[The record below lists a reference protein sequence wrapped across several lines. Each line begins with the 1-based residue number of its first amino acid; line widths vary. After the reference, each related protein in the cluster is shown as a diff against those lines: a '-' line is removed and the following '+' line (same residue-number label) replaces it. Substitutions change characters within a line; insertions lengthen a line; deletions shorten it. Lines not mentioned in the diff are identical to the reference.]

1 MNVVSL
7 FNGMNTGRQA
17 LENVGIKVKKYYSSE
32 IKPYA
37 IELTQHHFPDTIQV
51 GDVTK
56 WKEWDIDWESIDLI
70 LSGSPCQDLS
80 AAGKRAGING
90 SRSSLF
96 FVFVEILEHI
106 KTLNPK
112 VLFLQENVGSASKLD
127 VGIMSRALGVYPV
140 RINSSLLTAQ
150 LRDRY
155 YWSNIK
161 TKETMFDIVT
171 DIPQPKD
178 KGIMFKDIIT
188 GGHVERVKS
197 KTLLEQTER
206 SFGHKDKFSEKAQ
219 EYIKGREKF
228 GASLIYVDKDK
239 ANALLQGDY
248 KMFIKDEIKQDIY
261 LKKRIANGT
270 QTPNLIYVDKDKHS
284 CLNTGSGESSK
295 NQEYL
300 KHRNETT
307 GMITLIYEH
316 NNELR
321 CKTNTKQGFDI
332 VTENDCLDLSFP
344 TSKTRRARVTKGKSP
359 CLMESNN
366 NLYSYKDGL
375 VRTVNQIEME
385 RLQGFPDGYTSILS
399 KAKAGSLLG
408 DGWTLPIIEHIFNFI
423 KR

>member
-17 LENVGIKVKKYYSSE
+17 LENVGIKVNKYYSSE

-37 IELTQHHFPDTIQV
+37 IQLTQHHFPDTIQV

-56 WKEWDIDWESIDLI
+56 WKEWDIDWSSIDLI

-90 SRSSLF
+90 KKSSLF
-96 FVFVEILEHI
+96 FVFVDILNHI
-106 KTLNPK
+106 KSLNPN

-140 RINSSLLTAQ
+140 RINSKLVTAQ

-155 YWSNIK
+155 YWSNIR
-161 TKETMFDIVT
+161 TKNTMFDLVT

-178 KGIMFKDIIT
+178 KCIMFKDILTSGI
-188 GGHVERVKS
+188 V
-197 KTLLEQTER
+197 
-206 SFGHKDKFSEKAQ
+206 D
-219 EYIKGREKF
+219 
-228 GASLIYVDKDK
+228 VDKH
-239 ANALLQGDY
+239 
-248 KMFIKDEIKQDIY
+248 
-261 LKKRIANGT
+261 T
-270 QTPNLIYVDKDKHS
+270 
-284 CLNTGSGESSK
+284 CLNTKSGGSGS
-295 NQEYL
+295 QTYL

-307 GMITLIYEH
+307 GMITLIYEE

-321 CKTNTKQGFDI
+321 VKTNTKQGYDV
-332 VTENDCLDLSFP
+332 VTENDCIDLSFP
-344 TSKTRRARVTKGKSP
+344 TSTTRRGRVTKGKSP

-366 NLYSYKDGL
+366 NLYSYKDGI
-375 VRTVNQIEME
+375 VRTVNQVEME

-399 KAKAGSLLG
+399 KSKAGSLLG
-408 DGWTLPIIEHIFNFI
+408 DGWTLPVIEHIFSFI
-423 KR
+423 

>member
-1 MNVVSL
+1 MKVVSL

-17 LENVGIKVKKYYSSE
+17 LENIGIKVNKYYSSE

-56 WKEWDIDWESIDLI
+56 WREWNVDWKSIDLI

-96 FVFVEILEHI
+96 FTFVDILNHI
-106 KTLNPK
+106 KTLNPN
-112 VLFLQENVGSASKLD
+112 VLFLQENVGSANKLD

-140 RINSSLLTAQ
+140 RINSSLVTAQ

-155 YWSNIK
+155 YWSNIR
-161 TKETMFDIVT
+161 TKETMFDLVT

-178 KGIMFKDIIT
+178 RKIMFKDILTSGIT
-188 GGHVERVKS
+188 IIPQDYLSEFKTGNMSTIER
-197 KTLLEQTER
+197 
-206 SFGHKDKFSEKAQ
+206 
-219 EYIKGREKF
+219 
-228 GASLIYVDKDK
+228 
-239 ANALLQGDY
+239 N
-248 KMFIKDEIKQDIY
+248 
-261 LKKRIANGT
+261 
-270 QTPNLIYVDKDKHS
+270 KHT
-284 CLNTGSGESSK
+284 CLNTGSGNKVSQKGLIKRDS
-295 NQEYL
+295 
-300 KHRNETT
+300 TT
-307 GMITLIYEH
+307 NMITLIYET

-321 CKTNTKQGFDI
+321 CKTNTTKGFDV
-332 VTENDCLDLSFP
+332 VTENNCLDLSFP
-344 TSKTRRARVTKGKSP
+344 TSTTRRAMVTKGKSP

-366 NLYSYKDGL
+366 NLYSYKDGI

-399 KAKAGSLLG
+399 KSKAGSLLG
-408 DGWTLPIIEHIFNFI
+408 DGWTLPIIEHIFSFI
-423 KR
+423 KTK

>member
-1 MNVVSL
+1 MNVLSL

-17 LENVGIKVKKYYSSE
+17 LENVGIKVDKYYSSE

-56 WKEWDIDWESIDLI
+56 WREWDIDWKTIDLV

-90 SRSSLF
+90 KKSSLF
-96 FVFVEILEHI
+96 FTFVDILEHI
-106 KTLNPK
+106 KALNPK

-155 YWSNIK
+155 YWSNIR

-188 GGHVERVKS
+188 DGYVERVKS
-197 KTLLEQTER
+197 TALLEGYISKNTY
-206 SFGHKDKFSEKAQ
+206 KDENSKEAQ
-219 EYIKGREKF
+219 KYLKGRDDI
-228 GASLIYVDKDK
+228 GMCPVVYVDTDK
-239 ANALLQGDY
+239 Y
-248 KMFIKDEIKQDIY
+248 
-261 LKKRIANGT
+261 T
-270 QTPNLIYVDKDKHS
+270 
-284 CLNTGSGESSK
+284 CLNTGSGATEKSSQK
-295 NQEYL
+295 YL

-307 GMITLIYEH
+307 GMVTLIYEVG
-316 NNELR
+316 NELR
-321 CKTNTKQGFDI
+321 CKTNTKQGYDV

-344 TSKTRRARVTKGKSP
+344 TSTTRRGRVTKGKSP
-359 CLMESNN
+359 CLMESTN
-366 NLYSYKDGL
+366 NLYSYKDGI
-375 VRTVNQIEME
+375 VRTVNKIEMC
-385 RLQGFPDGYTSILS
+385 RLQGFPDNYCDILTT
-399 KAKAGSLLG
+399 AKAGSLLG
-408 DGWTLPIIEHIFNFI
+408 DGWTLPVIEHIFSFI
-423 KR
+423 VTD

>member
-17 LENVGIKVKKYYSSE
+17 LENVGIKVDKYYSSE

-37 IELTQHHFPDTIQV
+37 IELTQYHFHDTIQV

-56 WKEWDIDWESIDLI
+56 WKEWNIDWSSIDLI

-90 SRSSLF
+90 SKSSLF

-112 VLFLQENVGSASKLD
+112 VLFLQENVGSAAKLD

-140 RINSSLLTAQ
+140 RINSKLVTAQ

-178 KGIMFKDIIT
+178 LRILLKDIIT
-188 GGHVERVKS
+188 SGEVDGIKSRCLIERYIGAIPKSHDAIQRHLKERVK
-197 KTLLEQTER
+197 
-206 SFGHKDKFSEKAQ
+206 FGSYTVVKE
-219 EYIKGREKF
+219 
-228 GASLIYVDKDK
+228 
-239 ANALLQGDY
+239 
-248 KMFIKDEIKQDIY
+248 
-261 LKKRIANGT
+261 
-270 QTPNLIYVDKDKHS
+270 
-284 CLNTGSGESSK
+284 
-295 NQEYL
+295 
-300 KHRNETT
+300 
-307 GMITLIYEH
+307 
-316 NNELR
+316 NEL
-321 CKTNTKQGFDI
+321 
-332 VTENDCLDLSFP
+332 L
-344 TSKTRRARVTKGKSP
+344 RAFNK
-359 CLMESNN
+359 
-366 NLYSYKDGL
+366 
-375 VRTVNQIEME
+375 IEMC
-385 RLQGFPDGYTSILS
+385 RLQGFPDNYCDILTT
-399 KAKAGSLLG
+399 AKAGSLLG
-408 DGWTLPIIEHIFNFI
+408 DGWTLPIIEHIFKFI

>member
-17 LENVGIKVKKYYSSE
+17 LENVGIKVNKYYSSE

-56 WKEWDIDWESIDLI
+56 WREWDIDWKSIDLI

-80 AAGKRAGING
+80 AAGKRAVING

-106 KTLNPK
+106 KSLNPK

-140 RINSSLLTAQ
+140 RINSKLVTAQ

-161 TKETMFDIVT
+161 TKETMFYLVT

-188 GGHVERVKS
+188 GGRVERVKALA
-197 KTLLEQTER
+197 LLE
-206 SFGHKDKFSEKAQ
+206 SESRAVTNQ
-219 EYIKGREKF
+219 ESIKKRASREF
-228 GASLIYVDKDK
+228 INMIYVKRDK
-239 ANALLQGDY
+239 AYALLESDY
-248 KMFIKDEIKQDIY
+248 KHQIKDEIKQDIY
-261 LKKRIANGT
+261 IKKRLAKGK
-270 QTPNLIYVDKDKHS
+270 QTPNLVY
-284 CLNTGSGESSK
+284 K
-295 NQEYL
+295 NE
-300 KHRNETT
+300 
-307 GMITLIYEH
+307 
-316 NNELR
+316 
-321 CKTNTKQGFDI
+321 
-332 VTENDCLDLSFP
+332 
-344 TSKTRRARVTKGKSP
+344 
-359 CLMESNN
+359 
-366 NLYSYKDGL
+366 L

-399 KAKAGSLLG
+399 KSKAKSLLG

-423 KR
+423 ER

>member
-17 LENVGIKVKKYYSSE
+17 LENVGIKVNKYYSSE

-56 WKEWDIDWESIDLI
+56 WKEWNIDWKSIDLI

-106 KTLNPK
+106 KSLNPN

-140 RINSSLLTAQ
+140 RINSKLVTAQ

-188 GGHVERVKS
+188 GGRVERVKA
-197 KTLLEQTER
+197 KTLLETTEK
-206 SFGHKDKFSEKAQ
+206 SFTYKDKLSENAQ
-219 EYIKGREKF
+219 LFLKNREKF
-228 GASLIYVDKDK
+228 GV
-239 ANALLQGDY
+239 
-248 KMFIKDEIKQDIY
+248 
-261 LKKRIANGT
+261 
-270 QTPNLIYVDKDKHS
+270 NLIYVDVDKHV
-284 CLNTGSGESSK
+284 CLKTTCGTETK
-295 NQEYL
+295 NQTSL
-300 KHRNETT
+300 IHRNETT
-307 GMITLIYEH
+307 GMVTLIHE
-316 NNELR
+316 NE
-321 CKTNTKQGFDI
+321 
-332 VTENDCLDLSFP
+332 
-344 TSKTRRARVTKGKSP
+344 
-359 CLMESNN
+359 
-366 NLYSYKDGL
+366 L

-385 RLQGFPDGYTSILS
+385 RLQGFPDGYTSILTT
-399 KAKAGSLLG
+399 AKAGSLLG

-423 KR
+423 ER

>member
-17 LENVGIKVKKYYSSE
+17 LENVGIKVDKYYSSE

-37 IELTQHHFPDTIQV
+37 IELTQYHFPDTIQV
-51 GDVTK
+51 GDVIK
-56 WKEWDIDWESIDLI
+56 WKEWDIDWKSIDLI

-90 SRSSLF
+90 SKSSLF

-140 RINSSLLTAQ
+140 RINSKLVTAQ

-155 YWSNIK
+155 YWSNIR
-161 TKETMFDIVT
+161 TKETMFDLVT

-178 KGIMFKDIIT
+178 LGIMFKDIIT
-188 GGHVERVKS
+188 GGSVERVKALA
-197 KTLLEQTER
+197 LLE
-206 SFGHKDKFSEKAQ
+206 SESRICISQ
-219 EYIKGREKF
+219 ESIKKRAAKEF
-228 GASLIYVDKDK
+228 INMIYV
-239 ANALLQGDY
+239 
-248 KMFIKDEIKQDIY
+248 E
-261 LKKRIANGT
+261 
-270 QTPNLIYVDKDKHS
+270 
-284 CLNTGSGESSK
+284 
-295 NQEYL
+295 
-300 KHRNETT
+300 
-307 GMITLIYEH
+307 

-321 CKTNTKQGFDI
+321 CKTNTLKGYDI

-344 TSKTRRARVTKGKSP
+344 TSTTRRGRVTKGKSP

-366 NLYSYKDGL
+366 NLYSYKDGI

-399 KAKAGSLLG
+399 KSKAGSLLG
-408 DGWTLPIIEHIFNFI
+408 DGWTLPIIEHIFKFI
-423 KR
+423 ER

>member
-17 LENVGIKVKKYYSSE
+17 LENIGIKVDKYYSSE

-56 WKEWDIDWESIDLI
+56 WRDWDIDWQSIDLI

-106 KTLNPK
+106 KSLNPK

-140 RINSSLLTAQ
+140 RINSKLVTAQ

-178 KGIMFKDIIT
+178 LGIMFKDIVT
-188 GGHVERVKS
+188 GGRVEQV
-197 KTLLEQTER
+197 
-206 SFGHKDKFSEKAQ
+206 
-219 EYIKGREKF
+219 
-228 GASLIYVDKDK
+228 K
-239 ANALLQGDY
+239 ANALLESDY
-248 KMFIKDEIKQDIY
+248 KQQIKDEIKQDIY
-261 LKKRIANGT
+261 IKKRLEKGK
-270 QTPNLIYVDKDKHS
+270 QTPNLVYVNK
-284 CLNTGSGESSK
+284 E
-295 NQEYL
+295 
-300 KHRNETT
+300 
-307 GMITLIYEH
+307 I
-316 NNELR
+316 
-321 CKTNTKQGFDI
+321 
-332 VTENDCLDLSFP
+332 
-344 TSKTRRARVTKGKSP
+344 
-359 CLMESNN
+359 
-366 NLYSYKDGL
+366 
-375 VRTVNQIEME
+375 VRTVNKIEMS
-385 RLQGFPDGYTSILS
+385 RLQGFPDDYCDILTT
-399 KAKAGSLLG
+399 AKAGSLLG
-408 DGWTLPIIEHIFNFI
+408 DGWTLPIIEHIFKFI
-423 KR
+423 I

>member
-17 LENVGIKVKKYYSSE
+17 LENVGIKVNKYYSSE

-37 IELTQHHFPDTIQV
+37 IQLTQHHFPDTIQV

-56 WKEWDIDWESIDLI
+56 WKEWNIDWKSIDLI

-90 SRSSLF
+90 KKSSLF

-106 KTLNPK
+106 KSLNPK

-140 RINSSLLTAQ
+140 RINSSLVTAQ

-155 YWSNIK
+155 YWSNIR
-161 TKETMFDIVT
+161 TKETMFDLVT

-178 KGIMFKDIIT
+178 RKIMFKDIIT
-188 GGHVERVKS
+188 DGKVERVKALA
-197 KTLLEQTER
+197 LLESQCRNDTTQESIKKR
-206 SFGHKDKFSEKAQ
+206 AEK
-219 EYIKGREKF
+219 EFINI
-228 GASLIYVDKDK
+228 IYVD
-239 ANALLQGDY
+239 
-248 KMFIKDEIKQDIY
+248 
-261 LKKRIANGT
+261 T
-270 QTPNLIYVDKDKHS
+270 DKHS
-284 CLNTGSGESSK
+284 CLNTGSGNSGS
-295 NQEYL
+295 QEYL

-321 CKTNTKQGFDI
+321 CKTNTKQGYDI

-344 TSKTRRARVTKGKSP
+344 TSTTRRARVTKCKSP

-375 VRTVNQIEME
+375 VRTVNQTEME

-399 KAKAGSLLG
+399 KAHAGSLLG
-408 DGWTLPIIEHIFNFI
+408 DGWTLPIIEHIFSYI
-423 KR
+423 K

>member
-1 MNVVSL
+1 MNVLSL

-17 LENVGIKVKKYYSSE
+17 LENVGIKVTKYYSSE

-56 WKEWDIDWESIDLI
+56 WRAWDIDWRSIDLV

-90 SRSSLF
+90 KKSSLF
-96 FVFVEILEHI
+96 FTFVEILEHI
-106 KTLNPK
+106 KELNHK

-155 YWSNIK
+155 YWSNIR
-161 TKETMFDIVT
+161 TKETMFDVVT

-188 GGHVERVKS
+188 DDGYTPKS
-197 KTLLEQTER
+197 KA
-206 SFGHKDKFSEKAQ
+206 GC
-219 EYIKGREKF
+219 
-228 GASLIYVDKDK
+228 
-239 ANALLQGDY
+239 LLQGDH
-248 KMFIKDEIKQDIY
+248 KMFIKDPIKQDIY

-270 QTPNLIYVDKDKHS
+270 QTLNLIY
-284 CLNTGSGESSK
+284 E
-295 NQEYL
+295 
-300 KHRNETT
+300 
-307 GMITLIYEH
+307 I

-321 CKTNTKQGFDI
+321 VKTNTKQGYDV
-332 VTENDCLDLSFP
+332 VTENDCIDLSFP
-344 TSKTRRARVTKGKSP
+344 TSTTRRGRVTKGKSP
-359 CLMESNN
+359 CLMESSN
-366 NLYSYKDGL
+366 NLYSYKDGI
-375 VRTVNQIEME
+375 VRTVNKVEMC
-385 RLQGFPDGYTSILS
+385 RLQGFPDNYCDILTT
-399 KAKAGSLLG
+399 AKAGSLLG
-408 DGWTLPIIEHIFNFI
+408 DGWTLPIIEHIFKFI
-423 KR
+423 EKCN